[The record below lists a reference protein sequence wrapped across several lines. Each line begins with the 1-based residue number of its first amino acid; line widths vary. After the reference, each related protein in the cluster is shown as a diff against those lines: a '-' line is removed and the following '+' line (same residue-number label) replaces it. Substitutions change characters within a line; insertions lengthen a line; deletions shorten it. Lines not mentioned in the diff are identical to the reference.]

1 MWIDHLPL
9 AIFLRWLRGVMSEPD
24 GTPSSTRVLLFVFS
38 LFSLGVIG
46 YIVYHVTHIT
56 DVVIIGIFLS
66 NLPLL
71 IASLM
76 GLISLPYG
84 INKGSAT
91 FSDIAN
97 MITAAKNGKT
107 GDAVGDLKAMFSGQP
122 PATPPTA
129 PAPTPPQATGNPGVK
144 G

>member
-97 MITAAKNGKT
+97 MMTAARNGGTKT
-107 GDAVGDLKAMFSGQP
+107 TPIPTPASSIVPAKAPLPPSTAAVGTS
-122 PATPPTA
+122 
-129 PAPTPPQATGNPGVK
+129 GVK